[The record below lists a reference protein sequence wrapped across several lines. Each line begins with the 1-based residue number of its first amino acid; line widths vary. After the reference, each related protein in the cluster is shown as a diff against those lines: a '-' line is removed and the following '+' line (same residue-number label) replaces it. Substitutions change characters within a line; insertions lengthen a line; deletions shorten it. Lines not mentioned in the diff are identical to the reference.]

1 MPPNSNILIGVSGGK
16 DSSSLLHCLYQLVY
30 IKYKHLYA
38 D

>member
-38 D
+38 E